1 MPPAALP
8 AMQRHG
14 RETSDK
20 DKSCRKPR
28 LFAAIALCGVAAAPF
43 ASLAAGADTFAN
55 GQSYYGQLTSPQ
67 AVTRVVDLGSAS
79 RINVADGESVTFR
92 NGGQLF
98 TWTCNGLYRRAVEV
112 TKTATAGFPTEPLV
126 VHVGLNPANRR

>member
-1 MPPAALP
+1 M
-8 AMQRHG
+8 
-14 RETSDK
+14 T
-20 DKSCRKPR
+20 
-28 LFAAIALCGVAAAPF
+28 IALVGGAIEISAEVSGAGAGATPGDAMTDF

-92 NGGQLF
+92 SGGQLF
-98 TWTCNGLYRRAVEV
+98 TWTFNGLDRRAVDV
-112 TKTATAGFPTEPLV
+112 TKIAPAGFPTKPLV
-126 VHVGLNPANRR
+126 VYVGLNPANRR